1 LRWPTEVLLVAGN
14 DSIPAPIRR
23 RTLGGA
29 ALALLALPGLSAA
42 PAQGQGQG
50 QAPPVP
56 MMGKRV
62 FAAGGE
68 ELGRVV
74 DVVLD
79 LQGRPAAVV
88 IDVGGFMGLG
98 ARRVAIAW
106 AFLRLRPDEG
116 GPVLWIDMP
125 PDVVIAAPEF
135 RREDAATIF
144 DPVRTR

>member
-1 LRWPTEVLLVAGN
+1 MRWPTEVLLLAGI
-14 DSIPAPIRR
+14 DSIPASIRR
-23 RTLGGA
+23 RALWGA
-29 ALALLALPGLSAA
+29 ALALLVLLGLSAA
-42 PAQGQGQG
+42 LAQD

-62 FAAGGE
+62 FAASGE

-79 LQGRPAAVV
+79 PQGRPAAVV

-125 PDVVIAAPEF
+125 PDVVIGAPEF

-144 DPVRTR
+144 DPVRIR